1 MGETMKSARV
11 VALVGP
17 YTTGKTTLMESMLYT
32 AEAIHRRGM
41 VGDQSSVGDGSPES
55 RDRSMSTE
63 VSVAQATFMG
73 DDWTILDCPGSVEF
87 LQDAYDALMVADVA
101 VVVADPEP
109 ERAVMLTPILQFLDA
124 HAIPH
129 MIFINKVDRD
139 GTTISI
145 RACLDALQTISQ
157 RPLVLREL
165 PIRESGQISG
175 YVDLVSERAYHY
187 KPGEA
192 SDLVEIPSDLIDREQ
207 QARQEMLEHLADF
220 DDQLLENLLE
230 DITPPRADV
239 YNDLKKELASDEVV
253 PVFFGASAKDQ
264 GVRRLWKALRHETPN
279 HDVTAARLGA
289 PEKGPIASIFKTWHG
304 RQTGK
309 LSLLRVWSGELKDGV
324 SIDSSIG
331 NGGRI
336 SGLYTV
342 QGQEVS
348 KVTTLSAGMVGAAGR
363 LDDVPTGAL
372 IGKKVGDGVEWV
384 EPMSPLF
391 ALALRPVHQGDDVK
405 LSGALAKL
413 SEEDPS
419 LTVDHNQASNELLLW
434 GQGDI
439 HLSVSIARLA
449 RLFHVEVTTE
459 RPQVAYQE
467 TFRSGTQVQGRF
479 KRQSGGHGQFGDV
492 HLTITPL
499 PRGEGFRFIDKV
511 TGGAIPRNY
520 IPAVEA
526 GVIEWA
532 ARGPLGFPV
541 VDFEVE
547 LTDGSY
553 HVVDSSEAAF
563 KSAAGVAMR
572 DGAPQCSPVLLEPIL
587 WVEVSVPTD
596 ATSKAQRALAGRRGQ
611 ILGFMPREGWQG
623 WDTVQ
628 AHVPQGEM
636 HDLITELRSLSMGVG
651 TFRWRFDHLRE
662 VSGKLADQVVDERS
676 KQLAS
681 V

>member
-1 MGETMKSARV
+1 MGETIASARV

-32 AEAIHRRGM
+32 AGAIHRRGT
-41 VGDQSSVGDGSPES
+41 VTDQTSLGDSSPES
-55 RDRSMSTE
+55 RERSMSTE
-63 VSVAQATFMG
+63 VSVAQAQFMG
-73 DDWTILDCPGSVEF
+73 EDWTILDCPGSVEF
-87 LQDAYDALMVADVA
+87 LQDAFDALMVADVA

-109 ERAVMLTPILQFLDA
+109 ERAVMLTPILQFLDEQS
-124 HAIPH
+124 IPH

-139 GTTISI
+139 GTNISI
-145 RACLDALQTISQ
+145 RACLDALQAISQ
-157 RPLVLREL
+157 RPLVLREVPL
-165 PIRESGQISG
+165 RESGQISG

-192 SDLVEIPSDLIDREQ
+192 SDLVEIPSDILEREQ

-220 DDQLLENLLE
+220 DDRLLEELLE
-230 DITPPRADV
+230 DVTPPRGEV
-239 YNDLKKELASDEVV
+239 YEDLKRELAADQVV

-264 GVRRLWKALRHETPN
+264 GVRRLWKALRHEGPT

-289 PEKGPIASIFKTWHG
+289 PEKGPVASVFKTWHG

-309 LSLLRVWSGELKDGV
+309 LSLIRVWAGTVKDGV
-324 SIDSSIG
+324 GVDSSIG
-331 NGGRI
+331 SGGRV
-336 SGLYTV
+336 SGLYTI
-342 QGQEVS
+342 QGQETTKVS
-348 KVTTLSAGMVGAAGR
+348 ALSAGMVGAAGR

-372 IGKKVGDGVEWV
+372 IGQKVGDGVDWV
-384 EPMSPLF
+384 EPMPPLF
-391 ALALRPVHQGDDVK
+391 ALALRPTREGDDVK

-419 LTVDHNQASNELLLW
+419 LTVDHNHGSGDLLLW

-439 HLSVSIARLA
+439 HLAVSLSRLS
-449 RLFHVEVTTE
+449 RVFHVDVTAE
-459 RPQVAYQE
+459 QPQVAYKE
-467 TFRSGTQVQGRF
+467 TVRSGTQVQGRF

-499 PRGEGFRFIDKV
+499 PRGEGFRFTDKV
-511 TGGAIPRNY
+511 TGGAIPRQY

-526 GVIEWA
+526 GVREWA

-563 KSAAGVAMR
+563 KAAAGVAMR
-572 DGAPQCSPVLLEPIL
+572 DGAAQCGPVLLEPIL
-587 WVEVSVPTD
+587 WVEVSVPTE
-596 ATSKAQRALAGRRGQ
+596 ATSKAQRALSGRRGQ
-611 ILGFMPREGWQG
+611 ILGFMPREGWRG

-628 AHVPQGEM
+628 AHLPQGEM
-636 HDLITELRSLSMGVG
+636 HDLITELRSASMGVG

-662 VSGKLADQVVDERS
+662 ITGKLADQVVAQRS
-676 KQLAS
+676 DQLAA